1 MQDDAWLAAPVTDL
15 PPRSPDL
22 IPHGAGAFRPH
33 DNIDMTAAFI
43 GIDWGTTHRRAALV
57 GADGTL
63 LDERADDDG
72 ALACKG
78 RFRDSLEALV
88 AGWPGATPRLPV
100 VMAGMVGAAI
110 GWQAVP
116 YLEGGTALSDLPR
129 HLVPVAEA
137 PAGRRWFIAPG
148 WCLRGDD
155 GAVDVMRGEE
165 TQLFGALHLLGP
177 AASDGCYVLPG
188 THSKWVRLRGGRITE
203 LRTYMTGELFAL
215 LRRHGTL
222 ASAMQTSAAAGA
234 GLQHDSVADSPDFLR
249 GVAQAARGP
258 VLTHALFGARARVV
272 TGAMAPGAA
281 AAYVSGLLI
290 GAEWSDAQRL
300 ASRDKPVR
308 VIGEPALAAL
318 HAACAAHYRRR
329 LDILDARAV
338 QLAAWSAFAQEST

>member
-1 MQDDAWLAAPVTDL
+1 
-15 PPRSPDL
+15 
-22 IPHGAGAFRPH
+22 
-33 DNIDMTAAFI
+33 MTAAFI
-43 GIDWGTTHRRAALV
+43 GIDWGTTHRRAALI
-57 GADGTL
+57 GAGGAL

-78 RFRDSLEALV
+78 RFRASLEALV
-88 AGWPGATPRLPV
+88 AAWPGATPDLPV

-116 YLEGGTALSDLPR
+116 YLDGATALSDLPR

-148 WCLRGDD
+148 WCLRGEA

-165 TQLFGALHLLGP
+165 TQLFGALHLLGHD
-177 AASDGCYVLPG
+177 AADGCYVLPG
-188 THSKWVRLRGGRITE
+188 THSKWVRLHAGRITE

-215 LRRHGTL
+215 LRQHGTL
-222 ASAMQTSAAAGA
+222 ASAMQSAQASGAAG
-234 GLQHDSVADSPDFLR
+234 LRHESVADDPDFLR
-249 GVAQAARGP
+249 GVAEAARGP

-272 TGAMAPGAA
+272 TGAMAPNAA

-290 GAEWSDAQRL
+290 GAEWADAQRL
-300 ASRDKPVR
+300 ASRDEPVR

-318 HAACAAHYRRR
+318 HAVCAARFGRRMET
-329 LDILDARAV
+329 LDARQL
-338 QLAAWSAFAQEST
+338 QLAAWRALALQGQAA